1 MGFFSKLFSVTSCR
15 NCGGTDL
22 HCVHQ
27 LYGSNCKLM
36 ACRKCNKVYVY
47 GQAPL
52 CAHCGKPM
60 RGTAYHSGGAVV
72 PKCTSCGHIFDCDE
86 RGWVNID

>member
-15 NCGGTDL
+15 NCGSTDL
-22 HCVHQ
+22 QCVNQ
-27 LYGSNCKLM
+27 LHGSNCKLM

-52 CAHCGKPM
+52 CANCGKPM

-72 PKCTSCGHIFDCDE
+72 PKCTSCGHVFDCDE

>member
-15 NCGGTDL
+15 NCGSTDL
-22 HCVHQ
+22 QCINQ

-52 CAHCGKPM
+52 CANCDNLCEELHII
-60 RGTAYHSGGAVV
+60 AAVL
-72 PKCTSCGHIFDCDE
+72 
-86 RGWVNID
+86 

>member
-15 NCGGTDL
+15 NCGSTDL
-22 HCVHQ
+22 QCVNQ

-47 GQAPL
+47 GQA
-52 CAHCGKPM
+52 GK
-60 RGTAYHSGGAVV
+60 GACV
-72 PKCTSCGHIFDCDE
+72 
-86 RGWVNID
+86 